1 MGEIASIYAAR
12 IKRRLLIGCIS
23 VLIGVPIMGCCV
35 LLLPT
40 VVFPAL
46 DGIAA
51 GGGAINS
58 GMVILAAGILAL
70 LALIGIPLVL
80 LVGLTVRRTRDL
92 NAVFNPMGLTGKPF
106 MVYGRHYQGQIG
118 GREVDVYIYRGP
130 TVEIRLKTAVRTRLQ
145 VIPKGSISTVVAGM
159 LARDPLATD
168 SPSLDAFSIYPL
180 DPAWTL
186 ELLAVPRVVEAIR
199 GLMTLGASWAILR
212 QVEIQPGEVLFYL
225 NRSHK
230 IIGNSIDL
238 SAAQGWLE
246 ALESLAEVV
255 ESQPLPTI
263 LAEPVE
269 GSSRASRQRKSNFL
283 TYAVAFIIFVFPLC
297 LIGIGVFAYLIVTLL
312 K

>member
-23 VLIGVPIMGCCV
+23 ALIGVPIMGCCV

-46 DGIAA
+46 DSIAA
-51 GGGAINS
+51 AGGAINS
-58 GMVILAAGILAL
+58 GMVIIAAGI

-80 LVGLTVRRTRDL
+80 LVGLTIRRTRDL
-92 NAVFNPMGLTGKPF
+92 NAVFTPMGLTGKPF

-159 LARDPLATD
+159 FARDPLATG

-186 ELLAVPRVVEAIR
+186 GLLAVPRAVEAIR

-212 QVEIQPGEVLFYL
+212 RVEIQPGEVLLCL

-230 IIGNSIDL
+230 IISNSIDL
-238 SAAQGWLE
+238 SAVQGWLD

-255 ESQPLPTI
+255 ESQPLPRI
-263 LAEPVE
+263 PAEPVE

-283 TYAVAFIIFVFPLC
+283 TYSVAFIVFVFPLC